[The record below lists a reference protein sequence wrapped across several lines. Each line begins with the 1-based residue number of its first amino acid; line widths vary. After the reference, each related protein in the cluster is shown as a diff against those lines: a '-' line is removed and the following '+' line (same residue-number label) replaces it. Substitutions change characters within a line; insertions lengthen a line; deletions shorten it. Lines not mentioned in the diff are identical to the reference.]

1 MITISKTY
9 TIKYEV
15 SFAPEYKFL
24 SNNECYNSKTG
35 RILRK
40 VLNSSC
46 IGYIIRGKFVSL
58 TKLRSN
64 LIKPND
70 VDCPF

>member
-40 VLNSSC
+40 VLNSGC
-46 IGYIIRGKFVSL
+46 IGYIIRW
-58 TKLRSN
+58 
-64 LIKPND
+64 
-70 VDCPF
+70 

>member
-40 VLNSSC
+40 VLNSGC

-64 LIKPND
+64 LIKPKD
-70 VDCPF
+70 TDCPF